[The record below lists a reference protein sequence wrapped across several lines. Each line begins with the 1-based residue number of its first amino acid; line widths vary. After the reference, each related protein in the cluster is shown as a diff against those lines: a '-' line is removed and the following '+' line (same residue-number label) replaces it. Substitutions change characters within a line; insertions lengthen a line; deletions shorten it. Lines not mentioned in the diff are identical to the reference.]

1 MATTASPAITS
12 PAITSTAITSTAI
25 DGFLADVLAGSM
37 APSHYARRAVLDAV
51 VPGWR
56 FAAEGPGPIAAE
68 YGRWFRHPGR
78 FDDLRRLPTPSG
90 EVVEY
95 TLSWTEDGVAHT
107 GRHVH
112 VIDLDDTGAIVSD
125 HVWCGG
131 RWPADL
137 LAQMEQAR
145 HAR

>member
-1 MATTASPAITS
+1 MTPTAAPVISSAPTATSAAV
-12 PAITSTAITSTAI
+12 
-25 DGFLADVLAGSM
+25 DGFLSDVLRGSVSP
-37 APSHYARRAVLDAV
+37 AHYAPGAVLDAV

-56 FAAEGPGPIAAE
+56 LTALGPEAIAQE
-68 YGRWFRHPGR
+68 YGRWFHHPAR
-78 FDDLRRLPTPSG
+78 FEDLRRLPTATG

-95 TLSWTEDGVAHT
+95 TLTWTEDGVGHT

-112 VIDLDDTGAIVSD
+112 VIDVDGATRAIASD

-137 LAQMEQAR
+137 LAEMEQAR
-145 HAR
+145 HAH

>member
-1 MATTASPAITS
+1 MSTTTPPAT
-12 PAITSTAITSTAI
+12 TSTAV
-25 DGFLADVLAGSM
+25 DGFLADVLRGAVSP
-37 APSHYARRAVLDAV
+37 AHYAHDAVLDAV

-56 FAAEGPGPIAAE
+56 LTAEGPDAIAEE
-68 YGRWFRHPGR
+68 YGPWFRHPGR
-78 FDDLRRLPTPSG
+78 FEDLRRLPTATG

-95 TLSWTEDGVAHT
+95 TLTWTEDGVAHT

-112 VIDLDDTGAIVSD
+112 VIDLDDATGRIASD

-137 LAQMEQAR
+137 IAEMERAR

>member
-1 MATTASPAITS
+1 MTTTSHRPATTAV
-12 PAITSTAITSTAI
+12 
-25 DGFLADVLAGSM
+25 DGFLADVQRGDMS
-37 APSHYARRAVLDAV
+37 PVHYGPHAVLDAV

-56 FAAEGPGPIAAE
+56 LTAHGPDQIAAE
-68 YGRWFRHPGR
+68 YGRWFRHPAL
-78 FDDLRRLPTPSG
+78 FTDLRRLQTTTG

-95 TLSWTEDGVAHT
+95 TLTWTEDGVDHT

-137 LAQMEQAR
+137 LAQMEQADDA
-145 HAR
+145 H

>member
-1 MATTASPAITS
+1 MTTTTS
-12 PAITSTAITSTAI
+12 PATTSTAI
-25 DGFLADVLAGSM
+25 DGLLADVLRGSM
-37 APSHYARRAVLDAV
+37 SSAHYARRAVLDAV

-56 FAAEGPGPIAAE
+56 LAAEGPDAIAQE
-68 YGRWFRHPGR
+68 YRRWFRHPGR
-78 FDDLRRLPTPSG
+78 FEDLRRLPTATG

-95 TLSWTEDGVAHT
+95 TLTWTEDGVAHT

-131 RWPADL
+131 RWAAEL
-137 LAQMEQAR
+137 LAQMEQAS

>member
-1 MATTASPAITS
+1 MSP
-12 PAITSTAITSTAI
+12 
-25 DGFLADVLAGSM
+25 L
-37 APSHYARRAVLDAV
+37 HYAAHAVLDAV

-56 FAAEGPGPIAAE
+56 LTAQGPEQIAAE
-68 YGRWFRHPGR
+68 YRRWFRHPGH
-78 FDDLRRLPTPSG
+78 FADLRRLPTTTG

-95 TLSWTEDGVAHT
+95 TLTWTEDGIGHT

-112 VIDLDDTGAIVSD
+112 VIDRDDAGRIVSD

-137 LAQMEQAR
+137 LAQMEQA
-145 HAR
+145 HDAH

>member
-1 MATTASPAITS
+1 MSPA
-12 PAITSTAITSTAI
+12 
-25 DGFLADVLAGSM
+25 
-37 APSHYARRAVLDAV
+37 HYARRAVLDAV

-56 FAAEGPGPIAAE
+56 LTAEGPEAIAE
-68 YGRWFRHPGR
+68 QYGSWFRHPGR
-78 FDDLRRLPTPSG
+78 FEDLRRLPTATG

-95 TLSWTEDGVAHT
+95 TLTWTEDGVGHT

-112 VIDLDDTGAIVSD
+112 VIDLDATTGAIVSD

-131 RWPADL
+131 RWPVDL

>member
-1 MATTASPAITS
+1 MTTTTSQAT
-12 PAITSTAITSTAI
+12 TSTAI
-25 DGFLADVLAGSM
+25 DGFLAEVLRGSM
-37 APSHYARRAVLDAV
+37 SSTHYAPRAVLDAV

-56 FAAEGPGPIAAE
+56 LAAEGPASIVE
-68 YGRWFRHPGR
+68 QYRRWFRHPAR
-78 FDDLRRLPTPSG
+78 FADLRRLPTATG
-90 EVVEY
+90 EVIEY
-95 TLSWTEDGVAHT
+95 TLTWTEDGVAHT

-112 VIDLDDTGAIVSD
+112 LIDLDDTTSAIVSD

-137 LAQMEQAR
+137 LAQIDQAR

>member
-1 MATTASPAITS
+1 MTPTTI
-12 PAITSTAITSTAI
+12 STAV
-25 DGFLADVLAGSM
+25 DGFLADVRTGSVS
-37 APSHYARRAVLDAV
+37 PGHYAPGAVLDAV

-56 FAAEGPGPIAAE
+56 LAAEGPDAIARE
-68 YGRWFRHPGR
+68 YGGWFRHPAR
-78 FDDLRRLPTPSG
+78 LTDLRRIPTATG

-95 TLSWTEDGVAHT
+95 TLTWTEDGVGHT

-112 VIDLDDTGAIVSD
+112 VIDLADDGRIVSD

-137 LAQMEQAR
+137 LAQMGQAR
-145 HAR
+145 

>member
-1 MATTASPAITS
+1 MTTTSRRPATTAVE
-12 PAITSTAITSTAI
+12 
-25 DGFLADVLAGSM
+25 GFLADAQRGSM
-37 APSHYARRAVLDAV
+37 SPLHYAADAVLDAV

-56 FAAEGPGPIAAE
+56 LTAHGPEQIVAE
-68 YGRWFRHPGR
+68 YGRWFRHPAQ
-78 FDDLRRLPTPSG
+78 FADVRRLQTTTG

-95 TLSWTEDGVAHT
+95 ILTWTEDGVGHT

-131 RWPADL
+131 RWPAGL
-137 LAQMEQAR
+137 LAQMEQADD
-145 HAR
+145 AQ

>member
-1 MATTASPAITS
+1 MLPAMTTTS
-12 PAITSTAITSTAI
+12 TSTAV
-25 DGFLADVLAGSM
+25 DGFLADVLRGEVS
-37 APSHYARRAVLDAV
+37 PEHYTPDAALDAV

-56 FAAEGPGPIAAE
+56 FTAEGPAAIAAE
-68 YGRWFRHPGR
+68 YGGWFRHPGR
-78 FDDLRRLPTPSG
+78 FADLRRLTTATG

-95 TLSWTEDGVAHT
+95 TLTWTEDGVLHT

-112 VIDLDDTGAIVSD
+112 VLDLDGEGRIAAD

-137 LAQMEQAR
+137 LAQMGQAGPDR
-145 HAR
+145 